1 MINLFRVCIVICLLA
16 GIIFLGTNI
25 FTGPSQTES
34 DTTGKKTQ
42 VAEKVLELKANAL
55 KLKRKFQK
63 VHKKINHAPDKASLD
78 VKRDPS
84 NKDAGGKPENPST
97 KVGTPKPPVVLDPLD
112 EEDMQLTAEVIGDQA
127 ETRKE
132 VEQFEDDH
140 AMDPNRLKKIRDL
153 YAKTI
158 EILDCN

>member
-1 MINLFRVCIVICLLA
+1 MTNLFRVSIVVCLLA
-16 GIIFLGTNI
+16 GVIFLGINI
-25 FTGPSQTES
+25 FTGSSQSES
-34 DTTGKKTQ
+34 DTTGKKSQ
-42 VAEKVLELKANAL
+42 VAEKVLKLKANAI
-55 KLKRKFQK
+55 KLKQKFQK
-63 VHKKINHAPDKASLD
+63 VQKKVNHSPDKASLD

-84 NKDAGGKPENPST
+84 NKDAGDKPENPST

-112 EEDMQLTAEVIGDQA
+112 EEDRQLTAEVMGDQA

-140 AMDPNRLKKIRDL
+140 AVDPNRLKKIRDL

-158 EILDCN
+158 EILDFN